1 MLSIWKNRVRKMREA
16 KLLLEVIA
24 KARVETKQKSG
35 MLAYWLKSDN
45 RFIINYANV
54 SFLKKDKKATLSVIL
69 ETQSQDGFL
78 FWANSPEG
86 EKFYYENYNKIQE
99 ALNIQLIKPWTDH
112 EYGIEKSKEK

>member
-1 MLSIWKNRVRKMREA
+1 MKGA
-16 KLLLEVIA
+16 KLLLEIIA

-54 SFLKKDKKATLSVIL
+54 SFLKKDKKETLNVIL
-69 ETQSQDGFL
+69 ETQGREGFL

-86 EKFYYENYNKIQE
+86 EKFYHENYNKIQE
-99 ALNIQLIKPWTDH
+99 ALNIQLIKPWSDH
-112 EYGIEKSKEK
+112 EYGIEKPKES